1 LPSYPQGDLETPF
14 LKEELFVGESEAGW
28 EARVAALEA
37 ESPFQSALE
46 QDQTT
51 LIESKE
57 MEAEMLA
64 EELVEEGKQAV
75 SAHFPVEQADSYSEE
90 AEQSAD
96 LVDGLNAEKFSEEE
110 DELEEVLTDEEEEE
124 SRAVDEILSGLDR
137 AVSLNRRYGEELGW
151 RIQDDTIAR
160 FLGFINYSPDEKT
173 FAEAIARW
181 QRSQSLKG
189 DGILGPET
197 WARLR
202 AALPADNRERFP
214 ARSQPTSFIPTP
226 VESPGGGRIK
236 DLTEPSQAELVAV
249 GGFGGRSIELHRL
262 AAAAW
267 TALVSAA
274 RSDGF
279 GTPLLLPV
287 SGYRSVKRQEVLW
300 QEALRKYGSREEAR
314 KWVAPPGG
322 SAHQTGRA
330 IDFYLGGK
338 NSSANAINLRKLAVH
353 SWLLANAARFGFYPY
368 EREPWHWEYNP
379 PARASEREYETAVEP
394 EFEEYEGY
402 SGELDEEEAR
412 EEVFGQ
418 FITNYEGELEDE
430 GSLAE
435 LGEERFDQ
443 EAEEEEPAEY
453 FPNEREEL
461 EVEEFR
467 APWNQAELVYEVE
480 AANEILSS
488 LARRIQEALRI
499 GQWSLALGLAI
510 LRGQRDENDLTNL
523 VFYARHPE
531 LQGRRIGRD
540 EKELAKEWLAIR
552 DQLVRP
558 ALRLASSTGRT
569 PVAAADAAAETQTAP
584 IRRVI
589 DKRTKKVKGYAAY
602 GGGRLEKNLGELRL
616 RGRITAL
623 NDADIDMLQRIAN
636 VEINGQIQGI
646 NSWDSAFMSMG
657 FMQWTIKYTDNYNSN
672 GKLQRLIERAPEA
685 FRRHGIELA
694 TPTRYRIGE
703 YSPVAIKGA
712 EKPDDLRSFEWAKR
726 FYAAGLDQDVIVEE
740 AKLALEVIQEDKQR
754 ITRRVGIGFLPYYE
768 KSAVLRA
775 LIQETF
781 NNRPAYLYQALK
793 RAVEHTKRMGEVS
806 TDQFLERVRE
816 AIREVY
822 REKEPEKGPQKAE
835 NLIRKT
841 ARLVL

>member
-1 LPSYPQGDLETPF
+1 MPSYPQGDLETPF

-51 LIESKE
+51 LIEAKE

-160 FLGFINYSPDEKT
+160 FLGFIDYSPDEKT

-226 VESPGGGRIK
+226 VEAPGGERIK
-236 DLTEPSQAELVAV
+236 DLTEPRQAELTTVE
-249 GGFGGRSIELHRL
+249 GFGGKPVELHRL
-262 AAAAW
+262 AAEAW
-267 TALVSAA
+267 TALVQAA

-279 GTPLLLPV
+279 GAPLLLPI

-300 QEALRKYGSREEAR
+300 QEALRKYGSREKAR

-338 NSSANAINLRKLAVH
+338 NSSSNVANLRKLSVYR
-353 SWLLANAARFGFYPY
+353 WLVANAAGFGFYPY

-379 PARASEREYETAVEP
+379 PAHRHEQEQGESVLLRE
-394 EFEEYEGY
+394 
-402 SGELDEEEAR
+402 SD
-412 EEVFGQ
+412 
-418 FITNYEGELEDE
+418 D
-430 GSLAE
+430 
-435 LGEERFDQ
+435 
-443 EAEEEEPAEY
+443 
-453 FPNEREEL
+453 
-461 EVEEFR
+461 
-467 APWNQAELVYEVE
+467 
-480 AANEILSS
+480 
-488 LARRIQEALRI
+488 
-499 GQWSLALGLAI
+499 
-510 LRGQRDENDLTNL
+510 
-523 VFYARHPE
+523 
-531 LQGRRIGRD
+531 
-540 EKELAKEWLAIR
+540 
-552 DQLVRP
+552 
-558 ALRLASSTGRT
+558 
-569 PVAAADAAAETQTAP
+569 
-584 IRRVI
+584 
-589 DKRTKKVKGYAAY
+589 
-602 GGGRLEKNLGELRL
+602 
-616 RGRITAL
+616 
-623 NDADIDMLQRIAN
+623 
-636 VEINGQIQGI
+636 
-646 NSWDSAFMSMG
+646 
-657 FMQWTIKYTDNYNSN
+657 
-672 GKLQRLIERAPEA
+672 IERAQQSGFLTEDDANTAVSNLLGAPSGDIDPTLISALVDSEYLLHPDLTRAALCEPVRQLMTRWESVKLNMVRIARDECQNTWNNGTRKETDTAMRQVIENYWRYGVYSGALAPAHEKTKDKKHIQDNPWSAA
-685 FRRHGIELA
+685 FIAWVVNQAG
-694 TPTRYRIGE
+694 G
-703 YSPVAIKGA
+703 S
-712 EKPDDLRSFEWAKR
+712 DR
-726 FYAAGLDQDVIVEE
+726 FSKVDEE
-740 AKLALEVIQEDKQR
+740 ANYRTEPAGGFRPAAHWRYVAPSKLNRELPSLKNPFWAFAIDETPPQR
-754 ITRRVGIGFLPYYE
+754 GDIVV
-768 KSAVLRA
+768 KSREGSRA
-775 LIQETF
+775 TF
-781 NNRPAYLYQALK
+781 NNFEGKVTHGDIVVDVVGANNIT
-793 RAVEHTKRMGEVS
+793 VIGGNVS
-806 TDQFLERVRE
+806 VPGGKEGVTVRQRTVPLDANGFVQSTGGINDDHFAIVRINTDMYKVFLDSPICQRISV
-816 AIREVY
+816 
-822 REKEPEKGPQKAE
+822 
-835 NLIRKT
+835 
-841 ARLVL
+841 

>member
-51 LIESKE
+51 LIEAKE

-160 FLGFINYSPDEKT
+160 FLGFIDYSPDEKT

-226 VESPGGGRIK
+226 VEAPGGERIK
-236 DLTEPSQAELVAV
+236 DLTEPRQAELTTVE
-249 GGFGGRSIELHRL
+249 GFGGKPVELHRL
-262 AAAAW
+262 TAEAW
-267 TALVSAA
+267 TALVQAA

-279 GTPLLLPV
+279 GAPLLLPI

-338 NSSANAINLRKLAVH
+338 NSSENAANLRKLSVYR
-353 SWLLANAARFGFYPY
+353 WLVANAARFGFYPY

-379 PARASEREYETAVEP
+379 PAHRHEQEQGESVLLKESDEFPER
-394 EFEEYEGY
+394 
-402 SGELDEEEAR
+402 LDEEEDEPTREDTEAESLDLDRAVQLNRQYAQSLGWQAHFDRIVRFLGFVTYTPDERAFAEAAAR
-412 EEVFGQ
+412 WQRSQGLSDDGIIGPTTWARMRALLGLTPPQPAAPSPSIAPAGVALTPDQIRVVAQTQWEAHAAIHLHFG
-418 FITNYEGELEDE
+418 N
-430 GSLAE
+430 
-435 LGEERFDQ
+435 RFDRYLELWPLYNSRGIQ
-443 EAEEEEPAEY
+443 NPAGY
-453 FPNEREEL
+453 IVANIVTVSFFGHRTPAHRDMI
-461 EVEEFR
+461 
-467 APWNQAELVYEVE
+467 APLQQAENTLR
-480 AANEILSS
+480 ARGITPSIRSFWSFNPRPSRGTTSS
-488 LARRIQEALRI
+488 LSQHAFGRAVDINPEGNPLIADRYDIQVIEAVTGVDLGRP
-499 GQWSLALGLAI
+499 QPAAVMREASL
-510 LRGQRDENDLTNL
+510 
-523 VFYARHPE
+523 
-531 LQGRRIGRD
+531 
-540 EKELAKEWLAIR
+540 
-552 DQLVRP
+552 
-558 ALRLASSTGRT
+558 
-569 PVAAADAAAETQTAP
+569 
-584 IRRVI
+584 
-589 DKRTKKVKGYAAY
+589 
-602 GGGRLEKNLGELRL
+602 
-616 RGRITAL
+616 
-623 NDADIDMLQRIAN
+623 
-636 VEINGQIQGI
+636 
-646 NSWDSAFMSMG
+646 
-657 FMQWTIKYTDNYNSN
+657 
-672 GKLQRLIERAPEA
+672 A
-685 FRRHGIELA
+685 FRRSFNQQWIDQLQQQKGREDRQQLLQAVQKRRRVLDSYARTGFFNLEQTLVDALIE
-694 TPTRYRIGE
+694 
-703 YSPVAIKGA
+703 
-712 EKPDDLRSFEWAKR
+712 
-726 FYAAGLDQDVIVEE
+726 AGLQWGGEWD
-740 AKLALEVIQEDKQR
+740 
-754 ITRRVGIGFLPYYE
+754 RRKDFMHFELGG
-768 KSAVLRA
+768 R
-775 LIQETF
+775 
-781 NNRPAYLYQALK
+781 
-793 RAVEHTKRMGEVS
+793 
-806 TDQFLERVRE
+806 
-816 AIREVY
+816 
-822 REKEPEKGPQKAE
+822 
-835 NLIRKT
+835 
-841 ARLVL
+841 